1 MRTSRAELC
10 GGWVQWGKTVYED
23 PEYFSVIDS
32 YIIDFRLGNIL
43 QLLNIV
49 LWKLYCENAFV

>member
-32 YIIDFRLGNIL
+32 YIIDFRLRNMYPSTVKSCAIEIL
-43 QLLNIV
+43 L
-49 LWKLYCENAFV
+49 